1 MKRSQLYEAGMMA
14 AVIATI
20 VSGNWRLLVL
30 AVFWGVVSVLEFY
43 KETRNECK
51 WLFKRFNKQ
60 GGIDEE
66 W

>member
-51 WLFKRFNKQ
+51 
-60 GGIDEE
+60 
-66 W
+66 